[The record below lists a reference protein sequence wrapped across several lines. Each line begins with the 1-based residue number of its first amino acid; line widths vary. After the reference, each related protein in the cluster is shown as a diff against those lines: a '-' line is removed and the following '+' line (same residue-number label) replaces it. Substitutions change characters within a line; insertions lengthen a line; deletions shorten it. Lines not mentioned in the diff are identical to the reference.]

1 VPLCEIGGSFRLASG
16 GNEKPVV
23 ALVPVDRRLVH
34 VVPGEFVEHEQ
45 RGQAGELVERGL
57 ERVDMV
63 EDAAG
68 DDRVERAGVVE
79 LLERELPVQRPDR
92 RGWID
97 CEDVVTRRGECRSD
111 PALAAAADLEDALR
125 RRREL

>member
-1 VPLCEIGGSFRLASG
+1 
-16 GNEKPVV
+16 
-23 ALVPVDRRLVH
+23 
-34 VVPGEFVEHEQ
+34 
-45 RGQAGELVERGL
+45 
-57 ERVDMV
+57 MV